1 MAWKLSSSPLLQR
14 RTWPSVRRSQRR
26 EVSAATDLV
35 RLAFG
40 LAWVLVAGAGAAH
53 EIRPAVVTVTFAA
66 PAYDIEISGNIE
78 AMLAGVGPNV
88 ADTSESPN
96 AKRYD
101 TLRQFPPAA
110 LDAEIRKFAPD
121 LIRGLAVEFDGQ
133 RAAPELV
140 ATKVPDVGDSKLA
153 RISIVHLRGPVPPGA
168 REFRWSL
175 SRELGDNVLRLRE
188 AGREQ
193 MASVWLKNGDWSD
206 PYVFGEGLRPR
217 TTLQVALQYIGL
229 GFTHIV
235 PKGLDHILFVL
246 GLYLLSTKWKPLLVQ
261 VTSFTI
267 AHSITLGLSMYGVLS
282 LPSSIVEPLIA
293 LSIAYVA
300 IENVLT
306 SELHAWRPVV
316 VFGFGLLHGMGF
328 AGVLQEIGMPRCEFA
343 TALVAFNIGVE
354 LGQLAVITGAFVLTG
369 LWMRSKPWYRRAI
382 VVPASLAIAATG
394 LYWTV
399 ERVLG

>member
-40 LAWVLVAGAGAAH
+40 LAWLIVGGAVAAH
-53 EIRPAVVTVTFAA
+53 EIRPAVVTVTFAG

-101 TLRQFPPAA
+101 ALRQLTPAA

-153 RISIVHLRGPVPPGA
+153 RISIVHLRGPA
-168 REFRWSL
+168 A
-175 SRELGDNVLRLRE
+175 VLADIAPACR
-188 AGREQ
+188 
-193 MASVWLKNGDWSD
+193 
-206 PYVFGEGLRPR
+206 RPAACR
-217 TTLQVALQYIGL
+217 G
-229 GFTHIV
+229 
-235 PKGLDHILFVL
+235 
-246 GLYLLSTKWKPLLVQ
+246 WKV
-261 VTSFTI
+261 
-267 AHSITLGLSMYGVLS
+267 
-282 LPSSIVEPLIA
+282 
-293 LSIAYVA
+293 
-300 IENVLT
+300 
-306 SELHAWRPVV
+306 R
-316 VFGFGLLHGMGF
+316 
-328 AGVLQEIGMPRCEFA
+328 
-343 TALVAFNIGVE
+343 
-354 LGQLAVITGAFVLTG
+354 
-369 LWMRSKPWYRRAI
+369 
-382 VVPASLAIAATG
+382 ASL
-394 LYWTV
+394 
-399 ERVLG
+399 